1 MERWRHLTS
10 RACGLI
16 AAVFLV
22 AMMLLT
28 VADVVLRAAANTPL
42 RGVYELVEVLLAG
55 TFFVALPA
63 VFLRDEH
70 IVVNVIDDLAPR
82 WVPAL
87 KRAAVVLAVIVV
99 AVMAWQGFLAAA
111 ELAGLQRRDRRSRV
125 AARLALD
132 RGPHRPRCLRHR
144 GSGHD
149 LVEGREA
156 MSVAAIGLL
165 GVALLL
171 VLILAR
177 VPIALALATAGLLG
191 YAAIDG
197 WAPALKM
204 VGLVPYQLASSYSLS
219 VVPLFILMGAI
230 ASRANMATELFQA
243 SNAVFSGIRGA
254 LANATIGACTLFGAI
269 CGSSIATAATFS
281 KVAIPEMRRHGYEP
295 AFAAGAVASAGTLG
309 VLIPPS
315 VLTAIY
321 AVVAEQSLV
330 KLYAA
335 AMIPGLVLAALY
347 VVVVL
352 VMGRLM
358 PAWIPKVP
366 AMPLKVRLRAALGM
380 WKLGVLFFLAV
391 MGIYL
396 GWFSPTE
403 AAAVA
408 AFAAL
413 LIAFAT
419 GAMGWRGFLEALLET
434 AYTTAAIFY
443 VVMGAFIFSRFIVL
457 TQFPNELVR
466 WVQEAGLSPAWIL
479 VAVMALYVLIGTFL
493 DEVSTILI
501 TVPVTL
507 PLILS
512 IGYDGIWFGIFITV
526 MCTIGLISPPTGMTV
541 FVIQAQHPEIP
552 VARIY
557 LGTLPFLVADFVLVA
572 LLIAMPALV
581 LWLPAFLKL

>member
-1 MERWRHLTS
+1 
-10 RACGLI
+10 
-16 AAVFLV
+16 
-22 AMMLLT
+22 
-28 VADVVLRAAANTPL
+28 
-42 RGVYELVEVLLAG
+42 
-55 TFFVALPA
+55 
-63 VFLRDEH
+63 
-70 IVVNVIDDLAPR
+70 
-82 WVPAL
+82 
-87 KRAAVVLAVIVV
+87 
-99 AVMAWQGFLAAA
+99 
-111 ELAGLQRRDRRSRV
+111 
-125 AARLALD
+125 
-132 RGPHRPRCLRHR
+132 
-144 GSGHD
+144 
-149 LVEGREA
+149 
-156 MSVAAIGLL
+156 MSVATVGLL

-177 VPIALALATAGLLG
+177 VPIALALAAAGLVG

-197 WAPALKM
+197 WGPALKM
-204 VGLVPYQLASSYSLS
+204 AGLVPYQLASSYSLS
-219 VVPLFILMGAI
+219 VVPLFILMGAV
-230 ASRANMATELFQA
+230 ASRANMASELFQA

-321 AVVAEQSLV
+321 AIVAEQSLP

-335 AMIPGLVLAALY
+335 AMVPGLVLAALY
-347 VVVVL
+347 VVAVL
-352 VMGRLM
+352 AMGRLA
-358 PAWIPKVP
+358 PAWIPEVP

-391 MGIYL
+391 VGIYL

-419 GAMGWRGFLEALLET
+419 GAMGWRGFIEALLET
-434 AYTTAAIFY
+434 VYTTAAIFY
-443 VVMGAFIFSRFIVL
+443 VVMGAFIFSRFVVL
-457 TQFPNELVR
+457 TQLPTELVQ
-466 WVQEAGLSPAWIL
+466 WVQEVGLSPVSIL
-479 VAVMALYVLIGTFL
+479 MAVMALYVLIGTFL

-501 TVPVTL
+501 TVPITL
-507 PLILS
+507 PLVLG

-557 LGTLPFLVADFVLVA
+557 LGTLPFLVADFLLVA
-572 LLIAMPALV
+572 LLIAMPGLA
-581 LWLPAFLKL
+581 LWLPAYLRM